1 MKMRIK
7 KSNLLFLGIV
17 IFSIC
22 FFALLILHQSPKLP
36 KYLEPIS
43 ERTAICYNRWIC
55 VLLNDSWHRP
65 AYDTGIDLDI
75 AKHFPSR
82 NESEIRELIFESNQ
96 IVFLFEEN
104 GSAVEVARAAP
115 ASYYIAY
122 LSKRLYNKDIN
133 ITGKVFLDPNFNGT
147 VIKIFH
153 PSPSFKEGIFL
164 EGNTIEVKS
173 RDYEGLRKAIGKLIL
188 IVAGYNDK

>member
-1 MKMRIK
+1 MKITLRK
-7 KSNLLFLGIV
+7 RNLLFLGLV
-17 IFSIC
+17 LSTSIC
-22 FFALLILHQSPKLP
+22 FFAFVIHQSPKLP

-55 VLLNDSWHRP
+55 VLLEDEWHKP
-65 AYDTGIDLDI
+65 AYDAGIDLNI
-75 AKHFPSR
+75 AKNFPSQ
-82 NESEIRELIFESNQ
+82 NESETMELILGSDE

-104 GSAVEVARAAP
+104 GSAIEVARAAP

-133 ITGKVFLDPNFNGT
+133 ITGRVFLDPGFNGT
-147 VIKIFH
+147 IIKVFH
-153 PSPSFKEGIFL
+153 PSPSLNEGIFL
-164 EGNTIEVKS
+164 KGNTVEIKS
-173 RDYEGLRKAIGKLIL
+173 KNYERLREGIGKLIL